1 MLLISREVNPAIGFK
16 VQGSAFRVVL
26 NLRIS
31 ELQKPPEANEPLN
44 PEPLNPEPL
53 NPEPLNPEPLNPEPV
68 KPGPLNQET

>member
-53 NPEPLNPEPLNPEPV
+53 NPEP
-68 KPGPLNQET
+68 